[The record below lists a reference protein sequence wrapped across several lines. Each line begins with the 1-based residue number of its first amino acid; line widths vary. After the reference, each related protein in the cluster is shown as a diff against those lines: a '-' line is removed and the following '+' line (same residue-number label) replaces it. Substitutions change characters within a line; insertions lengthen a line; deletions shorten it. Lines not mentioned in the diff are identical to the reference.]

1 MEYNAF
7 FSINNENNFQA
18 QLESRPLSVDVFDVA
33 DLVLLSAKSAAG
45 IMMTIAFRG
54 WIVWIANICLV
65 VYYFIQTFRLYD
77 YNKKQETSGLIN
89 AGYLSNEPHPLNKR
103 HAPIDAYGYK

>member
-1 MEYNAF
+1 MKNLYQGELELRVLGNMAF
-7 FSINNENNFQA
+7 
-18 QLESRPLSVDVFDVA
+18 PLD

-54 WIVWIANICLV
+54 WIVWVTNVGLV

-77 YNKKQETSGLIN
+77 YNKKQETAGLIN
-89 AGYLSNEPHPLNKR
+89 AGYLANEPHPLNKR